1 MRSLWRRRLSLSA
14 LNHVTRLQ
22 LLCHIPSPMIRAP
35 WLCFVFSS
43 SFPGR
48 LVSISSASWWGT
60 RAEMLRRSGGSSGSS
75 AWGWVTVRHI
85 GMLRQWGGKSGWGL
99 ETDFGLKSVL
109 LYFYFF
115 WLLFAPFTTS
125 LSCKAHLS
133 ILAEPCPCL
142 YICEFAK
149 HVVYSGA
156 SRMVAPKISLQEL
169 QTHHFNGFTA
179 LFRRCDK
186 SQNFI
191 SSPAY

>member
-1 MRSLWRRRLSLSA
+1 MSHPKPDDTRSLALFCFQQQLSRKTCEHFKRLLMRNKSRDA
-14 LNHVTRLQ
+14 PEVRGQ
-22 LLCHIPSPMIRAP
+22 QWLLCLGMGDGEAHRDAETVGWQVGMGSGDWFRVEISS
-35 WLCFVFSS
+35 FVFLFFLIAFSPFHHL
-43 SFPGR
+43 SF
-48 LVSISSASWWGT
+48 LQS
-60 RAEMLRRSGGSSGSS
+60 
-75 AWGWVTVRHI
+75 
-85 GMLRQWGGKSGWGL
+85 
-99 ETDFGLKSVL
+99 
-109 LYFYFF
+109 
-115 WLLFAPFTTS
+115 TS
-125 LSCKAHLS
+125 LS